1 MNNVCV
7 FLGSNPG
14 NRPEYAQAAR
24 DLAHELVRR
33 DMGLVY
39 GGSAVGL
46 MRVIADTVME
56 AGGRVYGVIPQA
68 LVDKEIAHHGIT
80 ELHVVDS
87 MLQRKELM
95 AELSDGFVALPGGIG
110 TMDEYFEVFTWG
122 MLGFH
127 DKPLGLLD
135 VCGYYEPLNAFM
147 DRIAEEGF
155 VLPVLREISLSDP
168 TPAGLIDRML
178 AYTPPRV
185 EKWIEKKKQL

>member
-14 NRPEYAQAAR
+14 NRPEYAEATKA
-24 DLAHELVRR
+24 LAHELVRR

-46 MRVIADTVME
+46 MRVIADTVLE

-68 LVDKEIAHHGIT
+68 LVDKEIAHQGLT

-87 MLQRKELM
+87 MLKRKELM
-95 AELSDGFVALPGGIG
+95 SELSDGFVALPGGIG

-135 VCGYYEPLNAFM
+135 VCGYYQPLNDFM
-147 DRIAEEGF
+147 DKIADEGF
-155 VLPVLREISLSDP
+155 VLPVLRDISLTDS
-168 TPAGLIDRML
+168 TPAGLIDKML